1 MKRFNSFTLT
11 IAATSLVF
19 AFTVMSGGVAGAA
32 SYQQIDGT
40 IVDPIQCYDGCG
52 SGAFPYSGNNL
63 EPLASLEFADLLGA
77 DLYNANLTGANLS
90 SANLDY
96 ANLIG
101 ASLSFANLSGAS
113 MFGPELAGADLSG
126 ALMNGVVLEVSN
138 APGAN
143 FTGASLVDAHL
154 GSNILTGAN
163 FSNANLTSVEF
174 FFSTLTNANLT
185 GANLTN
191 AYNLQST
198 TTVGGGAFYDINTN
212 FTGTWADYDKT
223 IPFDPVAA
231 GWTLVPIPE
240 PNSAILIGIGLSA
253 LAVRR
258 ENR

>member
-1 MKRFNSFTLT
+1 
-11 IAATSLVF
+11 
-19 AFTVMSGGVAGAA
+19 
-32 SYQQIDGT
+32 
-40 IVDPIQCYDGCG
+40 
-52 SGAFPYSGNNL
+52 
-63 EPLASLEFADLLGA
+63 
-77 DLYNANLTGANLS
+77 
-90 SANLDY
+90 
-96 ANLIG
+96 
-101 ASLSFANLSGAS
+101 
-113 MFGPELAGADLSG
+113 
-126 ALMNGVVLEVSN
+126 MNGVVLEVSN